1 MTTNTHTHIHTCTC
15 LHSKYTQ
22 HPFFSQFE
30 TAFILHL
37 FTYMQKSPSITLII
51 RLCLRCGQT
60 MPICGFVRHEDVPA
74 DNNLNNQVRFQSN
87 LSSPVT

>member
-1 MTTNTHTHIHTCTC
+1 
-15 LHSKYTQ
+15 
-22 HPFFSQFE
+22 
-30 TAFILHL
+30 
-37 FTYMQKSPSITLII
+37 MQKSPSITLII
-51 RLCLRCGQT
+51 RLCLRGGQT